1 MVENPGCANGN
12 CGYVSLMNWQQ
23 VVSLAIVALAAG
35 LLLWGRVRP
44 RKFSFQRDTHC
55 GCSAADASAWR
66 LRFAACSSAVIA
78 FW

>member
-1 MVENPGCANGN
+1 
-12 CGYVSLMNWQQ
+12 MNWQQ

-55 GCSAADASAWR
+55 GCSAADASAGQK
-66 LRFAACSSAVIA
+66 SSIIFHARKGAPREVVVRMK
-78 FW
+78 